1 MDALPDEV
9 VVIIGSSLSAVE
21 LARFALLS
29 RRFGLDRGEMTT
41 KWKSPTFGFLVEY
54 TAWSSLAEQS
64 ARRAVLY
71 RPEFFRSKVSLWSTP
86 PPVEATVT
94 LCITRGIGA
103 RHQAV
108 SSPLWKERGSSVR
121 AASSGWK
128 RMLLTGQ

>member
-1 MDALPDEV
+1 MHLPIQRRHGASSAPLASKYVETLLFTSGPFAPLESMAGMDALPDEL

-21 LARFALLS
+21 LTRFALLS

-71 RPEFFRSKVSLWSTP
+71 RPEFFRSKVSLWS
-86 PPVEATVT
+86 
-94 LCITRGIGA
+94 
-103 RHQAV
+103 
-108 SSPLWKERGSSVR
+108 
-121 AASSGWK
+121 WK
-128 RMLLTGQ
+128 RMLLTER